1 MAARVC
7 HDAYFDDE
15 GGHGDAHL
23 AVSALQQHTV
33 TLLHSWQH
41 SDCTAA
47 GSDGCRADRFD

>member
-15 GGHGDAHL
+15 GGHCDDHL

>member
-23 AVSALQQHTV
+23 AVSAPQQHTV
-33 TLLHSWQH
+33 TLLHSWQRL
-41 SDCTAA
+41 DCTAA
-47 GSDGCRADRFD
+47 GFDGCRAGHFD

>member
-33 TLLHSWQH
+33 TLLHSWQR
-41 SDCTAA
+41 SDCTAV
-47 GSDGCRADRFD
+47 GSDGCRVGHFD